1 MLLLVKLM
9 KIVEKYLTEILGFP
23 VRIKPLPL
31 QEKTGLPFF
40 VKRIYSFYK
49 TNLLG
54 HEILFLEK
62 RNDEKLT
69 VDQLYKHGRMV
80 EQAFKQPVVFVLP
93 FIESFNRKRL
103 IKKRVAFVIP
113 NKQLFI
119 PHLLIDLKE
128 FRQFNSKRRDK
139 LIPAAQCLLFY
150 HLLKE
155 NLQPFNLKTI
165 AEKLGYTQMT
175 VTRAA
180 KALEENKLVVIER
193 NKEKRII
200 FDKDK
205 KALWQK
211 ALPFLQ
217 NPIKKIY
224 FLENP
229 PKTDSVYQSYF
240 SALAYYTNLAE
251 SSKKFFAA
259 SQIDFQSLMG
269 KKQIKIV
276 SSNEAEFH
284 LEIWKYAPGI
294 LANDRIVD
302 PLSLYLTLKDEEDE
316 RIQKELDNLLEQ
328 VW

>member
-1 MLLLVKLM
+1 MRM
-9 KIVEKYLTEILGFP
+9 VEKYLTEILGFP
-23 VRIKPLPL
+23 VRIEPLPL

-40 VKRIYSFYK
+40 IKRIYSFYK

-54 HEILFLEK
+54 HEIIFLEK

-69 VDQLYKHGRMV
+69 VDQLYKHGKMA
-80 EQAFKQPVVFVLP
+80 EQAFNQPVVFVLP
-93 FIESFNRKRL
+93 FIEAFNRKRL
-103 IKKRVAFVIP
+103 IKKRVAFVVP

-119 PHLLIDLKE
+119 PHLLIDLRE

-139 LIPAAQCLLFY
+139 LLPAAQCLLFY

-155 NLQPFNLKTI
+155 NLQSFNFKTI

-175 VTRAA
+175 VTRVA
-180 KALEENKLVVIER
+180 KVLEENKLIVIEG
-193 NKEKRII
+193 NKGKRIN

-205 KALWQK
+205 KVLWQK

-217 NPIKKIY
+217 NPIKKVY
-224 FLENP
+224 FLENL

-251 SSKKFFAA
+251 GSKKFFAV
-259 SQIDFQSLMG
+259 SQKDFQRLVG
-269 KKQIKIV
+269 KKQIQIV
-276 SSNEAEFH
+276 SSSEAEFY
-284 LEIWKYAPGI
+284 LEIWKYPPGI

-316 RIQKELDNLLEQ
+316 RIQKALDNLLEQ